1 MEVSKLREDFLNKL
15 QKEEYISNYLFENI
29 KNTIPDII
37 PVNFNLDNYN
47 NKVLDKEYIKYK
59 EYFDTMYND
68 IDPEIHLDE
77 EQIKAILSDEEYSL
91 ILAGAGTGKTT
102 TMASK
107 VKFLVDIKK
116 VNPSKILVMSYT
128 KKATQELEKRIVIDF
143 GIPARVTTFHSLG
156 FMYIREIFKE
166 HKCYVVDSNLNN
178 QIFLKFFKE
187 EIFPDKE
194 RLKDL
199 INVFT
204 IETVDHNR
212 AFGKYFKENYD
223 KYQTFNEY
231 FESYKQNELQ
241 DKIDLHQWIEDGIEM
256 ALNKEVI
263 YTIKGELVKSKGEA
277 LIANFLFRN
286 NIDYEYEKIY
296 ENLMPERR
304 SYHPHLFD
312 NQEQ

>member
-1 MEVSKLREDFLNKL
+1 MKL
-15 QKEEYISNYLFENI
+15 KEI
-29 KNTIPDII
+29 
-37 PVNFNLDNYN
+37 
-47 NKVLDKEYIKYK
+47 YK
-59 EYFDTMYND
+59 ENLGRKYRN
-68 IDPEIHLDE
+68 
-77 EQIKAILSDEEYSL
+77 
-91 ILAGAGTGKTT
+91 
-102 TMASK
+102 
-107 VKFLVDIKK
+107 
-116 VNPSKILVMSYT
+116 
-128 KKATQELEKRIVIDF
+128 VIDTK
-143 GIPARVTTFHSLG
+143 GNNVQINSSP
-156 FMYIREIFKE
+156 IKIFKE
-166 HKCYVVDSNLNN
+166 HKCYVVDSNLKN

-296 ENLMPERR
+296 AYPIL
-304 SYHPHLFD
+304 
-312 NQEQ
+312 